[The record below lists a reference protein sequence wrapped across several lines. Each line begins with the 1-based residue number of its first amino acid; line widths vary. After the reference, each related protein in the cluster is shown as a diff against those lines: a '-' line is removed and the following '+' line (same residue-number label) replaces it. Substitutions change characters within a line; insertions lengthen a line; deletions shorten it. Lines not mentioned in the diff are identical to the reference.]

1 MTTHQQPQQNLH
13 QQPNKNNLPL
23 SETNPQAAKQK
34 AADEKLQLLGT
45 FQAMQRDGRMP
56 HNPQL
61 DDLLG
66 KLMTNKIISS
76 REHLMSEDGRLL
88 LKDFRKLI
96 GTAQKALSV
105 KNKDELFQ
113 SLVYHLHCME
123 SPLNKG
129 KQKIPSLSK
138 YDY

>member
-1 MTTHQQPQQNLH
+1 MATHSQPIQQQKQN
-13 QQPNKNNLPL
+13 PNFNKHDLPL
-23 SETNPQAAKQK
+23 SETDPQAAKQK
-34 AADEKLQLLGT
+34 AAEQKLQLLGA

-66 KLMTNKIISS
+66 KLATNKVISS
-76 REHLMSEDGRLL
+76 REHLMSEDGRIL

-96 GTAQKALSV
+96 GTMQKALNA

-123 SPLNKG
+123 SPINKG
-129 KQKIPSLSK
+129 KLQTQ
-138 YDY
+138 